1 MYILFE
7 GIDTCGKTTQIE
19 LLKAKL
25 DNIIIT
31 KEPGGTKF
39 GNRAR
44 DILLSGDIVSS
55 EAEVLL
61 FLADRAEHYKEIV
74 EPNRDKNIVISDRG
88 FLSGIGYAMAKE
100 SMDRDRLIDMNQ
112 FALSNRFPEAII
124 FFKTDID
131 TLRERLNSKTKD
143 AIEDRGI
150 EYLMRVQDEMQKTLT
165 KLKDI
170 SILEID
176 ATLSLDEIH
185 TRILNYIKGL

>member
-19 LLKAKL
+19 LLKQKM
-25 DNIIIT
+25 DNVIVT
-31 KEPGGTKF
+31 REPGGTKF
-39 GNRAR
+39 GKRAR
-44 DILLSGDIVSS
+44 EILLSGDIVSN
-55 EAEVLL
+55 EAEILL

-100 SMDRDRLIDMNQ
+100 SMDRDRLIDMNR
-112 FALSNRFPEAII
+112 FALSNSFPEAII

-131 TLRERLNSKTKD
+131 TLKERLNTKTKD

-176 ATLSLDEIH
+176 ATLSIDEIH
-185 TRILNYIKGL
+185 AKVLNYIKGL

>member
-176 ATLSLDEIH
+176 ATLSIDEIH

>member
-19 LLKAKL
+19 LLKQKM
-25 DNIIIT
+25 DNIIVT
-31 KEPGGTKF
+31 REPGGTKF
-39 GNRAR
+39 GKRAR
-44 DILLSGDIVSS
+44 EILLSGDIVSN
-55 EAEVLL
+55 EAEILL

-100 SMDRDRLIDMNQ
+100 SMDRDRLIDMNR

-124 FFKTDID
+124 LFKTDID
-131 TLRERLNSKTKD
+131 TLKERLNTKTKD

-176 ATLSLDEIH
+176 ATKSIDEIH
-185 TRILNYIKGL
+185 TIVLNYIKGL